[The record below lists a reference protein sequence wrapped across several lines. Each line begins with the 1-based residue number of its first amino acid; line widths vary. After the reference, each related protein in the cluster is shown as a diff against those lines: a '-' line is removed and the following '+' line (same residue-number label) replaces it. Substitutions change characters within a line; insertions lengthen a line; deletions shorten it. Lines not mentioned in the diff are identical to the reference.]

1 MHHRGVHTG
10 REDTRAHSSPTPPH
24 TRTRRFA
31 TEFIVDVEDV
41 TPFVHSQRGA
51 ARLESY
57 GELLCPLEEVY
68 PFEWPAVPCPLLQDA
83 PVQRG
88 SGPGRSKV
96 PRGPRGP
103 RARSAGGGDA
113 EEEEEEETG
122 GGCGV
127 GAGGGSGAGAEA
139 EVEAE
144 AEAGVATL
152 ALSAELVPAPAPP
165 PPPAPCSEACPGRA
179 HGAGGE

>member
-1 MHHRGVHTG
+1 
-10 REDTRAHSSPTPPH
+10 
-24 TRTRRFA
+24 
-31 TEFIVDVEDV
+31 VDVEDV

-88 SGPGRSKV
+88 SGPGRTKV

-103 RARSAGGGDA
+103 QARSAGGDDVEEEE

-165 PPPAPCSEACPGRA
+165 PPPPAPCSEACPGRA